1 MNRRFLVLS
10 ATAVMT
16 FSFFGCFG
24 NENTLTF
31 EDITGHRIEEIE
43 EAVYSSSIFQ
53 SAVFPFP
60 EECLKALDVGY
71 VYLEKGDI
79 ISILNEEEKD
89 FDMCVS
95 LGFSQGEEAFRKYL
109 FVFFDGDLYANID
122 EDIYVSYDQEVP
134 DFPGRIEI

>member
-16 FSFFGCFG
+16 FSLFGCFG

-31 EDITGHRIEEIE
+31 GDITGHRIEEIE

-71 VYLEKGDI
+71 VYLEKGAI

-95 LGFSQGEEAFRKYL
+95 LGFFQREEAFRKYL
-109 FVFFDGDLYANID
+109 FVFSEGNLYANID

-134 DFPGRIEI
+134 DFSGRIEI